1 MFTFPKI
8 RQFRDVIREVKA
20 RATYV
25 GRDEDGMPIY
35 NSDAVLPTL
44 FFMGT
49 VKLHGTNSS
58 VVIKPD
64 GIIQAQSRKRV
75 LTIDSDNFGF
85 ARFVHEEVGHKVW
98 LEIAEYIKEVYP
110 NVEFESDDSLVV
122 YGEWCGGGIQKGVAL
137 SELDKMFVVFGLR
150 IIRGGEEAEDDE
162 REWIDGSTPVSSIP
176 FEMFDERIRHI
187 HGFPGFSMFI
197 NFEKPG
203 ENVNQ
208 MVEWTNG
215 VESECPVGKHF
226 GVSGTGEGIVWR
238 CYTPGY
244 TSSRFWFKVKGEKH
258 SVSKVKT
265 LAPIDTEKM
274 ASLEEFVERT
284 VTEQRL
290 LQGVD
295 HLREMG
301 KELSRKSTGDFL
313 RWVFND
319 IADEESDTMEASCL
333 TQKDIGKPI
342 STKARRWFFAYLDKD
357 LF

>member
-1 MFTFPKI
+1 MFSFPKI
-8 RQFRDVIREVKA
+8 RQFKDVIREVKH

-35 NSDAVLPTL
+35 NSDATLPTL

-58 VVIKPD
+58 VVINSD
-64 GIIQAQSRKRV
+64 GIIQAQSRNRV

-85 ARFVHEEVGHKVW
+85 ANFVHEEIGHKLW
-98 LEIAEYIKEVYP
+98 LEIAEYIKEDFSH
-110 NVEFESDDSLVV
+110 VEFGPNDSLVI
-122 YGEWCGGGIQKGVAL
+122 YGEWCGGGIQKEVAV

-162 REWIDGSTPVSSIP
+162 REWIDGSTPVGGIP

-187 HGFPGFSMFI
+187 HNFPGFSMFI
-197 NFEKPG
+197 NFERPG

-208 MVEWTNG
+208 MVEWTNQ
-215 VESECPVGKHF
+215 VESECPVGKYF
-226 GVSGTGEGIVWR
+226 EVSGVGEGVVWR

-244 TSSRFWFKVKGEKH
+244 NSSRFWFKVKGRKH

-265 LAPIDTEKM
+265 LAPVDVEKM

-290 LQGVD
+290 LQGIEY
-295 HLREMG
+295 LREMG
-301 KELSRKSTGDFL
+301 KDISRSSTGDFL

-319 IADEESDTMEASCL
+319 IADEESDAIEAS
-333 TQKDIGKPI
+333 TWIEI
-342 STKARRWFFAYLDKD
+342 
-357 LF
+357 